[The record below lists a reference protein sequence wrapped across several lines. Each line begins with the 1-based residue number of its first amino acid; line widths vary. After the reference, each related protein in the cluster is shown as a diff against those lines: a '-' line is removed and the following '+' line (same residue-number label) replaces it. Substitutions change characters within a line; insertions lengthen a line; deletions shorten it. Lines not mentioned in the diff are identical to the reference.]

1 MIVVDLGMFYLYD
14 RLGEAY
20 QDKMQQRLLKEHMM
34 AYQEQM
40 HIMQQN
46 QKKLDSLPSNV
57 KQLRELYRERDSR
70 INWGKKKLV
79 NYLRSAGV
87 KIPPLMSFTRAVEMV
102 IELPTH
108 P

>member
-40 HIMQQN
+40 AYHAAEIRKSWILCGM
-46 QKKLDSLPSNV
+46 
-57 KQLRELYRERDSR
+57 
-70 INWGKKKLV
+70 
-79 NYLRSAGV
+79 
-87 KIPPLMSFTRAVEMV
+87 T
-102 IELPTH
+102 
-108 P
+108 